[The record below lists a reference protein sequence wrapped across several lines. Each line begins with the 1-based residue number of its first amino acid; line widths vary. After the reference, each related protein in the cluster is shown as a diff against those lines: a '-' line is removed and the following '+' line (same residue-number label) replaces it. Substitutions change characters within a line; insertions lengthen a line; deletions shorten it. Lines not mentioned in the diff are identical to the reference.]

1 MMTTDHVIAGVSIL
15 VLVVAI
21 VSLIIAVRQA
31 RTAVMENRG
40 DLKDLCQE
48 LERVRCTIETTN
60 ERLSEQLATLN
71 QAAKKDA
78 PTGAVGEH

>member
-21 VSLIIAVRQA
+21 VSLMITVLQA

-40 DLKDLCQE
+40 DLRDLCQE

-60 ERLSEQLATLN
+60 ERLSEQLAMLN
-71 QAAKKDA
+71 QAAKKECPD
-78 PTGAVGEH
+78 GGSG

>member
-21 VSLIIAVRQA
+21 VSLIITVRQA
-31 RTAVMENRG
+31 RIAVMENRG
-40 DLKDLCQE
+40 DLQYLGQE

-60 ERLSEQLATLN
+60 ERLSEQLAMLN
-71 QAAKKDA
+71 QAAKRDA
-78 PTGAVGEH
+78 QTGAVGEH